1 MSKHQVRDTSGALA
15 YLTDCTLATVSDLAM
30 KKSASK
36 SELRR
41 QISIAQNAIDWMD
54 QFGVDYSHTRAADVK
69 AVGGKVEVWVEQF
82 KP

>member
-15 YLTDCTLATVSDLAM
+15 YLTDCTLATVSDLARR
-30 KKSASK
+30 KSASK

-41 QISIAQNAIDWMD
+41 HISIAQTAIDWMD
-54 QFGVDYSHTRAADVK
+54 QFGVDYTHTRAADVK
-69 AVGGKVEVWVEQF
+69 AVGGKVELWAEQF